1 MTDAFELR
9 ITPVVMV
16 GGAGTRLWPLSRRS
30 RPKQFHALIGER
42 SLLLTTV
49 QRVAGRAGGAQFLPP
64 IVVTGETHAD
74 IVRGQLDGVPLG
86 RLVLEPVGRSTAP
99 CAVVAAEMAK
109 TSDPDALILLLPS
122 DHFIAD
128 PEGFRQAVA
137 QAAPSAVNGRL
148 VTFGVKP
155 TRPETGYGYILAE
168 GEADVRPV
176 IRFVEKPDAVTAA
189 TYVAD
194 GRYFWNAG
202 IFLMR
207 ADRLLEEMGRFRPDI
222 LAGAREALGRA
233 EEADGAL
240 RLDRRALE
248 ACPADSLDYAVME
261 RTADAVVA
269 PIDLGWSDIG
279 GFDAL
284 WEAAGKDAD
293 GNAAS
298 DEAVF
303 VDTRGSF
310 VSSDGPTVAVLGG
323 LDLVVVVREGVVLV
337 APRNRAQDVKQVVD
351 ELRRQGRD
359 ALL

>member
-1 MTDAFELR
+1 MTDAFDLR
-9 ITPVVMV
+9 ITPVIMV
-16 GGAGTRLWPLSRRS
+16 GGSGTRLWPLSRRS
-30 RPKQFHALIGER
+30 RPKQFHALIGED

-49 QRVAGRAGGAQFLPP
+49 RRVGGRVGGTRFLPP
-64 IVVTGETHAD
+64 IVVTGEAHAD
-74 IVRGQLDGVPLG
+74 MVRDQLQGVPLG

-99 CAVVAAEMAK
+99 CAVVAAELAVAA
-109 TSDPDALILLLPS
+109 DPDALILLLPS
-122 DHFIAD
+122 DHFIGDAD
-128 PEGFRQAVA
+128 GFRRAVA
-137 QAAPSAVNGRL
+137 QAAPAAVEGEL

-155 TRPETGYGYILAE
+155 TRAETGYGYILAE
-168 GEADVRPV
+168 GEATVRRV
-176 IRFVEKPDAVTAA
+176 VRFVEKPDPVTAA

-222 LAGAREALGRA
+222 LSGARGALGGG
-233 EEADGAL
+233 EEVGGVL

-248 ACPADSLDYAVME
+248 DCPSDSLDYAVME
-261 RTADAVVA
+261 KTTRAVVA

-284 WEAAGKDAD
+284 WESAGKDAN

-298 DEAVF
+298 GGAVF
-303 VDTRGSF
+303 VDTQGSF

-323 LDLVVVVREGVVLV
+323 LDLVVVVHDGVVLV
-337 APRNRAQDVKQVVD
+337 APRARAQDVKQVVD
-351 ELRRQGRD
+351 EVRRRGRD
-359 ALL
+359 DLL